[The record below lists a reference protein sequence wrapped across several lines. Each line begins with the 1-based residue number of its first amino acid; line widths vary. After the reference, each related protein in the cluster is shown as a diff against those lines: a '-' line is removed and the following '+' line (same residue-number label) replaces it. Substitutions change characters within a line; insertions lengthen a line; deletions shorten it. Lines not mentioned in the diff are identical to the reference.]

1 VVPTVGVQFLPGFK
15 NESTRTEAE
24 QAVLDAAA
32 GMTVDVNGIGW
43 TRKQLHVL
51 LKAISLWRRGLK

>member
-1 VVPTVGVQFLPGFK
+1 VHGQPTAPD
-15 NESTRTEAE
+15 RTEAE